1 MRALEALR
9 HDEATL
15 RADWGALDPDRR
27 ASSLAELE
35 ERLFVLEESSKGSL
49 NGGDSARHARSVA
62 GAWLEH
68 LRRSGRSEAAGALG
82 GALTT
87 SRSAWL
93 AARKAEAALGPKE
106 VFVALMRVE
115 EFLLAA
121 VGDARAGA
129 AGQPTGRDASRDG
142 ERAAPEGREGP
153 AERTAPSP
161 EARASRE
168 GEVAAEAD
176 GARAALRRSLA
187 AHGVTGGVS
196 PALRTAMAGRMVD
209 HADDAI
215 LLTGEAS
222 AAACVAVLGEAE
234 AALSWHLA
242 EIETEPG
249 RDRSRLERRL
259 RRVERELVEQRLQL
273 KLELRFGERRVA
285 LWERAVV
292 ASILGVLALLA
303 IELARAV
310 GMIEAG
316 LPRLALTAIDTAICG
331 FLLVDFTVKLSFVSR
346 RRLWLRRHLWTDLL
360 PAIPFGLIGSLHGLV
375 GEAGQASRLLRL
387 LRLARLGAYLRALR
401 PVIWSVR
408 GLGFLLRGLDRVV
421 RRHAAALE
429 MEVILFP
436 TPSEQREAWR
446 RDVEV
451 RRGLSFRRRS
461 LDAWFLE
468 AHEAAAPGERTSL
481 EEARGMVLGGALR
494 RTAGGRSEDQGR
506 RRHRLP
512 LAEDLLRQ
520 LSEVSGEELVEQ
532 LGASTVE
539 RLARAAR
546 LVALSPLRWL
556 PGLGS
561 WAAPDALGA
570 AAAEHVSRCVHVL
583 AGGLHRAL
591 GRVLWWADLH
601 GTLTPGEVVGRIGAA
616 LVARTS
622 RPAVRLLLFGI
633 PFLGVQLAFIA
644 LDPEGD
650 AELKSFVVIRLITG
664 VVGTA
669 FYVLG
674 GVCLVLLAIGSWLQ
688 RMARDTTTFHEKV
701 ARAQFL
707 YLMDSLKARRHQEDA
722 AFLRDRVFA
731 QERALRG
738 EGRELAE
745 ADGERFRSG
754 LQEFLR
760 SGAPLRS
767 DGLAF
772 DPVARALLLYRDQ
785 LDGALL
791 AHTDTRAT
799 SQLLGNLAVR
809 RFAAS
814 SGRVTPARLR
824 WMQSL
829 DLERRRTL
837 VRGPYLWFHAI
848 TRSLETRAARL
859 IVEYNA
865 HAIPQPDW
873 ERASGSERAAHMRW
887 LEGAAPEERGAAVAG
902 SEGEAERAC
911 ELTTAFTVLH
921 FLDQHAGRD
930 LEIEVRFGGA
940 VAEKMRRDRRAL
952 VRSVFGT
959 YPLHLLPLESRVLNL
974 RSLYEDWLQGGRVVV
989 LPLRVALVTSRMA
1002 AAGFGRLV
1010 KAVRVIRRPGVA
1022 LESGPDHEA
1031 GFDVAARKI
1040 RRMRGPAAIAAME
1053 LRAILDPEYH
1063 GVGLPEVATSEL
1075 EQEPRQGADTVADT
1089 GAGPGADNGADTG
1102 AGSGRPAAAPWA
1114 TTSSALLDARFLGA
1128 DPASLQL
1135 LRGLRRR
1142 AARDV
1147 RRVEAALRGGLG
1159 ARLGE
1164 SLGADP
1170 TGHAESLRSLYLLI
1184 LADADGV
1191 RSALFGAEV
1200 LVDSVVEALLHGA
1213 RRQAARPR
1221 IQLRL
1226 AFRRWWKQDG
1236 ERQVM
1241 KAALASGALDRR
1253 ADPQPDAGR
1262 SGDDSAASPDR
1273 AWRRR
1278 QVRRRLR
1285 RSAWRVVAA
1294 DVDGA
1299 QACLKSALV
1308 VPGAPGR
1315 EAAERR
1321 LAGALRHPSRVTE
1334 QLVALRAT
1342 QSLTLLDLRNYLQQV
1357 WTLGDY
1363 GADGDP
1369 EPAPL
1374 PGAD

>member
-1 MRALEALR
+1 MLALEALR
-9 HDEATL
+9 LEEATL
-15 RADWGALDPDRR
+15 RADWGALSHGRR
-27 ASSLAELE
+27 AAALAELE
-35 ERLFVLEESSKGSL
+35 GRLFLLEESSNGSPS
-49 NGGDSARHARSVA
+49 GGDPARHARSVA
-62 GAWLEH
+62 AGWLGR
-68 LRRSGRSEAAGALG
+68 LKRSGRAHALG
-82 GALTT
+82 RLDDALRVN
-87 SRSAWL
+87 RSSWL
-93 AARKAEAALGPKE
+93 AARRAESALGPME
-106 VFVALMRVE
+106 VFVALMQVE
-115 EFLLAA
+115 ELVLAGADVA
-121 VGDARAGA
+121 VPPDGGGAGRQEPLEGAGQGAEPTGMGADGSQDPAAGDAG
-129 AGQPTGRDASRDG
+129 T
-142 ERAAPEGREGP
+142 
-153 AERTAPSP
+153 
-161 EARASRE
+161 ARAE
-168 GEVAAEAD
+168 
-176 GARAALRRSLA
+176 LRRALG
-187 AHGVTGGVS
+187 AHRVSGGVS

-222 AAACVAVLGEAE
+222 AAVCAWVLSEAE
-234 AALSWHLA
+234 GALLWHLA

-249 RDRSRLERRL
+249 RDRARLTRRL
-259 RRVERELVEQRLQL
+259 RRVERELVEQRLQR
-273 KLELRFGERRVA
+273 KLEVRFGEKRVA

-292 ASILGVLALLA
+292 ASILGVLGLLCL
-303 IELARAV
+303 ELTRAV
-310 GMIEAG
+310 GLVEVG
-316 LPRLALTAIDTAICG
+316 LPDTAVTVIDTLICG
-331 FLLVDFTVKLSFVSR
+331 FLLVDFSVKLAFVSR

-360 PAIPFGLIGSLHGLV
+360 PAIPFGLISSLNGLV

-401 PVIWSVR
+401 PVIWLVR

-436 TPSEQREAWR
+436 TPAEQREAWR
-446 RDVEV
+446 RDVEL
-451 RRGLSFRRRS
+451 RRGLSSLRR
-461 LDAWFLE
+461 LVDARFFE
-468 AHEAAAPGERTSL
+468 VHEGAASDERASL
-481 EEARGMVLGGALR
+481 EEARAEVLEAALR
-494 RTAGGRSEDQGR
+494 RTAEGRSEDHGR
-506 RRHRLP
+506 RRRRLP
-512 LAEDLLRQ
+512 VAEDLLRQ

-532 LGASTVE
+532 LGATTVD

-561 WAAPDALGA
+561 WAAPDAVGSS
-570 AAAEHVSRCVHVL
+570 AAEHVSRCVHVI
-583 AGGLHRAL
+583 AGALHQAL
-591 GRVLWWADLH
+591 GRILWWADLH

-633 PFLGVQLAFIA
+633 PFLGVQLAFVA

-650 AELKSFVVIRLITG
+650 AELKSFAVIRLISG

-674 GVCLVLLAIGSWLQ
+674 GICLVLLAIGSWLQ

-722 AFLRDRVFA
+722 TFLRDRVFWP
-731 QERALRG
+731 ERALRG
-738 EGRELAE
+738 EGGAQ
-745 ADGERFRSG
+745 AASDGERFHAG

-760 SGAPLRS
+760 SGEPLRS
-767 DGLAF
+767 DGLGF
-772 DPVARALLLYRDQ
+772 DPVARTLLLYRDQ

-791 AHTDTRAT
+791 VHTDTRAT

-809 RFAAS
+809 RFTTS
-814 SGRVTPARLR
+814 SGRVAPSRLR
-824 WMQSL
+824 WMQRL

-837 VRGPYLWFHAI
+837 IRGPYLWFHAI

-865 HAIPQPDW
+865 NAIPVRDW
-873 ERASGSERAAHMRW
+873 ERAS
-887 LEGAAPEERGAAVAG
+887 
-902 SEGEAERAC
+902 EAERALHLRWLDGAALADELAAPESGAPEATPAEGRRGMREERAS

-930 LEIEVRFGGA
+930 LEIETRFGAA

-959 YPLHLLPLESRVLNL
+959 YPLHMLPLESRVLNL

-989 LPLRVALVTSRMA
+989 LPLRVGLVMSRMA
-1002 AAGFGRLV
+1002 ASGFGRLV

-1031 GFDVAARKI
+1031 GFDVAARKVF
-1040 RRMRGPAAIAAME
+1040 RMRGPAALAAME

-1063 GVGLPEVATSEL
+1063 GVGLPGV
-1075 EQEPRQGADTVADT
+1075 RT
-1089 GAGPGADNGADTG
+1089 GAQVEPGERTG
-1102 AGSGRPAAAPWA
+1102 SRAP
-1114 TTSSALLDARFLGA
+1114 SRALSPTALSDARFLDA
-1128 DPASLQL
+1128 APASLRL
-1135 LRGLRRR
+1135 LGALRRR

-1147 RRVEAALRGGLG
+1147 TRVERALQGGLQ
-1159 ARLGE
+1159 ARLAGLLE
-1164 SLGADP
+1164 ADP
-1170 TGHAESLRSLYLLI
+1170 AGDPEALRSLYLLI

-1191 RSALFGAEV
+1191 RSALFGGEV
-1200 LVDSVVEALLHGA
+1200 LVDSVVDALLHGA
-1213 RRQAARPR
+1213 RRASSRPR
-1221 IQLRL
+1221 LRLRL
-1226 AFRRWWKQDG
+1226 AFHRWWRLGG
-1236 ERQVM
+1236 EEQAMR
-1241 KAALASGALDRR
+1241 AALASGALDRGAER
-1253 ADPQPDAGR
+1253 AGEGPEVAAAPDE
-1262 SGDDSAASPDR
+1262 
-1273 AWRRR
+1273 AWLRR
-1278 QVRRRLR
+1278 QERRRLR

-1299 QACLKSALV
+1299 QACLRSALAG
-1308 VPGAPGR
+1308 PGDPGR
-1315 EAAERR
+1315 EAAEVQ
-1321 LAGALRHPSRVTE
+1321 LAGALRHPSRITE

-1357 WTLGDY
+1357 WTLGGY
-1363 GADGDP
+1363 GADGDR

-1374 PGAD
+1374 PGSD